1 MICAVGKNLLEHKNS
16 PYRNNPVQG
25 VCYSIGIGS
34 IQPFPFEMLRFKAC
48 SEQMV
53 KIIAFIYDGVADRI
67 EYQRKQDIQNGM
79 LLEEHG

>member
-1 MICAVGKNLLEHKNS
+1 MKMVL
-16 PYRNNPVQG
+16 
-25 VCYSIGIGS
+25 
-34 IQPFPFEMLRFKAC
+34 IQPFLFEMLRFKAC
-48 SEQMV
+48 CEQMV